1 MKLLVD
7 QMPGSFPQLQA
18 LSDPNPDQD
27 FFLNVAHLQ
36 MHRRA
41 RALHRISSVRPVP
54 SLTHVH
60 AQVHRNLYT

>member
-1 MKLLVD
+1 MKLLAD
-7 QMPGSFPQLQA
+7 QLPGSFPELQA

-41 RALHRISSVRPVP
+41 RSLHRLASVSSCCPDVP
-54 SLTHVH
+54 LC
-60 AQVHRNLYT
+60 